1 MQIFIGKSSTG
12 NRDISFD
19 LDSLIDTRMLVAANS
34 GGGKSWFFRLIA
46 EQCAGKVQIII
57 LDPEGEFI
65 TLREKID
72 IALIGEDGELP
83 TEIKT
88 AKLLARKLVEH
99 SASAIIDLYGLKLND
114 RKEYM
119 SLFLNSLMSLGRKYW
134 HPILIFIDEAHLFAP
149 EKGKT
154 DSTDAVIALMS
165 QGRKRGYAGI
175 LATQRLSKIHKDAIA
190 ETNNV
195 FIGRTWLD
203 NDQIRA
209 GDLLGMNKA
218 DRGKL
223 RAPYMKEGEFFAFG
237 PALTTNGVTKF
248 KTGSVESTHPKAG
261 QRHKM
266 TVPPASEAVLGVLS
280 QMGDLPAQVQEEE
293 DYIARIQGEN
303 IDLKRQ
309 VVQLKREKPKV
320 KVEQITKH
328 ISTEVPYLP
337 KNNISQINKSLQ
349 NGLDIINAIPQKLTD
364 EISRLEAL
372 AYGAKAGKRLAEST
386 KTKLVNPKPIIMS
399 NHTGDLP
406 IGEHKILTAC
416 AQYPDGLKR
425 DQISVLTTYKRSSR
439 DAYIS
444 RLQKRLAVEVRG
456 KKIFATDY
464 GYELLGVGFEPL
476 PTGQALLDYW
486 MQKLPQ
492 GEKAILEVLVSFYP
506 SEVERDYLTDETN
519 YKRSS
524 RDAYITRLKAKELV
538 TITSPGMIKASDN
551 LLVELA

>member
-1 MQIFIGKSSTG
+1 MTKINIGKAG
-12 NRDISFD
+12 NENVSID
-19 LDSLIDTRMLVAANS
+19 LNGLIDTRMLVAANS
-34 GGGKSWFFRLIA
+34 GGGKSWFFRLMA
-46 EQCAGKVQIII
+46 EQCAGKIQVII
-57 LDPEGEFI
+57 LDPEGEFV

-72 IALIGEDGELP
+72 IALVGEDGELP

-88 AKLLARKLVEH
+88 AKLLARKLVQH
-99 SASAIIDLYGLKLND
+99 QASAVIDLYGLND
-114 RKEYM
+114 RREYVH
-119 SLFLNSLMSLGRKYW
+119 LFLDSLMSLGRKYW
-134 HPILIFIDEAHLFAP
+134 HPILIFIDEAHKFAP
-149 EKGKT
+149 EKGKST
-154 DSTDAVIALMS
+154 STDAIITLMS

-175 LATQRLSKIHKDAIA
+175 LSTQRLSKIHKDAIA

-203 NDQIRA
+203 NDQVRA

-237 PALTTNGVTKF
+237 PALNLDGVTKF
-248 KTGSVESTHPKAG
+248 KTGIVESTHPKAG
-261 QRHKM
+261 ERHKM

-293 DYIARIQGEN
+293 DYIARLQGEN

-309 VVQLKREKPKV
+309 MAQMKREKPKP
-320 KVEQITKH
+320 EQITKQV
-328 ISTEVPYLP
+328 TVDVPYLP
-337 KNNISQINKSLQ
+337 KNNIRQTAQALRSRIEAIKDIPDQLINEL
-349 NGLDIINAIPQKLTD
+349 
-364 EISRLEAL
+364 ERLETQSKNTKNTKPMRVAPTN
-372 AYGAKAGKRLAEST
+372 KNRPVVST
-386 KTKLVNPKPIIMS
+386 NNK
-399 NHTGDLP
+399 GELP

-425 DQISVLTTYKRSSR
+425 DQISILTSYRRSSR

-444 RLQKRLAVEVRG
+444 RLQKRGAVEVRG
-456 KKIFATDY
+456 RIVFASDL
-464 GYELLGVGFEPL
+464 GYELLGAGFEPL

-486 MQKLPQ
+486 MRNLPQ
-492 GEKAILEVLVSFYP
+492 GEKVILEVLVSNYP
-506 SEVERDYLTDETN
+506 NDVERDYLSEITD

-524 RDAYITRLKAKELV
+524 RDAYITRLKAKELI
-538 TITSPGMIKASDN
+538 TIPAAGLVKASDN